1 MRDIDVMEH
10 FAQGTEMVRQI
21 QEALPSIEGNS
32 AHFHKSH
39 SQWMVATLDITAL
52 TPIRSIKHTLAEISK
67 TRNAI
72 EEAYVKRMTLD
83 VDETEAAARLDGTTG
98 TARTR
103 IEILRREIAYKKK
116 SLDDASYG
124 AIRKLAHLCAIYTGL
139 LSHIGREKITEAEY
153 EAEEAR
159 YHVLTCLKQALCAA
173 RARGGVI
180 DEGNHIYLFDMGMP
194 SALIQ
199 QHVSD
204 YLRSEKEMV
213 ANGAAPSHEYTV
225 EWMNS
230 VADTLEPFAK
240 KNADRRGMTVLDRNA
255 LAHGSEQVR
264 SEQING

>member
-1 MRDIDVMEH
+1 
-10 FAQGTEMVRQI
+10 
-21 QEALPSIEGNS
+21 
-32 AHFHKSH
+32 
-39 SQWMVATLDITAL
+39 
-52 TPIRSIKHTLAEISK
+52 
-67 TRNAI
+67 
-72 EEAYVKRMTLD
+72 
-83 VDETEAAARLDGTTG
+83 
-98 TARTR
+98 
-103 IEILRREIAYKKK
+103 
-116 SLDDASYG
+116 
-124 AIRKLAHLCAIYTGL
+124 
-139 LSHIGREKITEAEY
+139 
-153 EAEEAR
+153 
-159 YHVLTCLKQALCAA
+159 
-173 RARGGVI
+173 
-180 DEGNHIYLFDMGMP
+180 MP